1 MIFRS
6 DWDKQ
11 KGASVSE
18 HLFVFVRFCHFSGI
32 SLNPP
37 SQGGGLRYVLEI
49 LPPFGRL
56 DDNRGRDIYACHPEQ
71 REGSEN
77 INVYVFRFFTMLC
90 YVQNDKLIRGI
101 YFEASS
107 LQASFAFRSG

>member
-32 SLNPP
+32 NLNPPFARGRGMFHWLCFHALGCWSYAESTSPWPP

-56 DDNRGRDIYACHPEQ
+56 DDNQGRYKEMRISSIIVIQ
-71 REGSEN
+71 SEAKN
-77 INVYVFRFFTMLC
+77 LGCIN
-90 YVQNDKLIRGI
+90 
-101 YFEASS
+101 
-107 LQASFAFRSG
+107 

>member
-32 SLNPP
+32 NLNPP

-56 DDNRGRDIYACHPEQ
+56 DDNRGCYKEMRILSIIVIQ
-71 REGSEN
+71 SEAKN
-77 INVYVFRFFTMLC
+77 LGCIN
-90 YVQNDKLIRGI
+90 
-101 YFEASS
+101 
-107 LQASFAFRSG
+107 

>member
-32 SLNPP
+32 NLNPPP

-49 LPPFGRL
+49 LPLFGRL
-56 DDNRGRDIYACHPEQ
+56 DDNRGRYKEMRISSIIVIQ
-71 REGSEN
+71 SEAKN
-77 INVYVFRFFTMLC
+77 LGCIN
-90 YVQNDKLIRGI
+90 
-101 YFEASS
+101 
-107 LQASFAFRSG
+107 